1 MTVHTPLDRRV
12 SIAPMMDRTDR
23 HERYFLRLMSPSV
36 LLYTEMISTGAILF
50 GDRDRFLG
58 FDPAEHPV
66 ALQLG
71 GGDPAALAECARI
84 GADFGYDEINLN
96 VGCPS
101 DRVAHARFGASL
113 MAEPDLVADCVAAMR
128 QACDRPVTVKTRI
141 GIDDSEDYA
150 FLDRFV
156 ATVAAAGCRIFII
169 HARKAWL
176 QGLSPK
182 QNREVPP
189 LRYDVVHML
198 KREHP
203 ALDIVI
209 NGGIRVLDA
218 IRDQLALVDGVMIGR
233 EAYENPFLLTGIER
247 RVFGNAVAPTR
258 HDVIDRMLPYMERQ
272 RADGVPLHRIT
283 RHMLGLFQGERGA
296 RNWRRHLSQNAH
308 LPGAGTEIVRE
319 AVGPLAKVGSRDF
332 RVSCKWTRLGRRR
345 ECDPSSV
352 RSLVRAAFSP

>member
-1 MTVHTPLDRRV
+1 MMDRRV
-12 SIAPMMDRTDR
+12 SVAPMMDRTDR
-23 HERYFLRLMSPSV
+23 HARYFLRLMSRSV

-50 GDRDRFLG
+50 GDRERYLA

-84 GADFGYDEINLN
+84 GAEYGYDEINLN

-113 MAEPDLVADCVAAMR
+113 MAEPELVADCVAAMHA
-128 QACDRPVTVKTRI
+128 ACHLPVTVKTRI
-141 GIDDSEDYA
+141 GIDDSEDYE

-156 ATVAAAGCRIFII
+156 ATVAEAGCGTFII

-189 LRYDVVHML
+189 LRYDVVHRL
-198 KREHP
+198 KRENP
-203 ALDIVI
+203 GLEVVI
-209 NGGIRVLDA
+209 NGGIRALDA
-218 IRDQLALVDGVMIGR
+218 IDDQLALVDGVMIGR
-233 EAYENPFLLTGIER
+233 EAYENPFLLTEIER
-247 RVFGNAVAPTR
+247 RVFAGASLPTR
-258 HDVIDRMLPYMERQ
+258 HQVIEKMLPYIERQ
-272 RADGVPLHRIT
+272 RADGVPLNRIT

-296 RNWRRHLSQNAH
+296 RHWRRHLSKNAH
-308 LPGAGTEIVRE
+308 LPAAGIEIVRE
-319 AVGPLAKVGSRDF
+319 AGA
-332 RVSCKWTRLGRRR
+332 
-345 ECDPSSV
+345 
-352 RSLVRAAFSP
+352 SLVEVA